1 MKVLISNTGN
11 DKTLTADLQSNVVN
25 EKSRSNEVFI
35 KFITTPSDNL
45 EIMVHR
51 MPSSA
56 IIPDGKPKKLSYQ
69 KV

>member
-56 IIPDGKPKKLSYQ
+56 IIPDANQ
-69 KV
+69 RN